1 VGRQDGGF
9 AVPAKSRLIVLLV
22 AVVTAIPL
30 EAQAP
35 IASANSRTAFFLDDK
50 LVSPVPRWE
59 NTAVAPVSPGRVI
72 TAGNTNLILLF
83 PDKIYTNTNLSITNG
98 QRSVVTL
105 QAHSKVKITMTN
117 TLPMTPTPA
126 LTGQDA
132 ALLPETADGAIAA
145 RETQF

>member
-1 VGRQDGGF
+1 LGKYCRGSGL
-9 AVPAKSRLIVLLV
+9 A
-22 AVVTAIPL
+22 
-30 EAQAP
+30 
-35 IASANSRTAFFLDDK
+35 
-50 LVSPVPRWE
+50 
-59 NTAVAPVSPGRVI
+59 GRVI